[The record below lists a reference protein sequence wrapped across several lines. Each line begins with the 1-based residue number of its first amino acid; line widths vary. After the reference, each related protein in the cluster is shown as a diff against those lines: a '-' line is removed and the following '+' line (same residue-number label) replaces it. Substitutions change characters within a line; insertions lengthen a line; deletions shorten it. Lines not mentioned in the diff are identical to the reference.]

1 MKAVIVDLLHEQAAA
16 LCDDGRVV
24 KLADAGY
31 TLGQIVEIHEQKR
44 HRPKWTRMIASVA
57 AAAVLLMGVGSAA
70 YAMPYGVVSL
80 DVNPSIEYTI
90 NCFRYVLS
98 VEGVNDAGKA
108 VLAEMDSSRLIHH
121 RIDDALEESLT
132 QIEAGDWLTE
142 SSPDVLLAA
151 GLGTEPRSEMLVQ
164 ELASE
169 LQADHGNLAF
179 HALAVSRE
187 DIDAAREAGM
197 SAGRQHMLREF
208 GEREGTEAVPEDWAD
223 RPIGDLLHAFE
234 TGHPNPEQ
242 QLEAQEQ
249 HDMPN
254 QEHAEQR
261 EEQTQP
267 PQDETRQQPP
277 AQEMPQ
283 SEDSL
288 HGAGG
293 TASREQP
300 GDFSQAEPRQE
311 RPAFDGVGQEPPAAP
326 TGGMGFNADVGS
338 MDFGFGGQ
346 TFGSGNGFG
355 GSPGAPGGGGFA
367 S

>member
-1 MKAVIVDLLHEQAAA
+1 MSIIEIPAHNVCQETTENILAHYSSHMTFGRAPDNRVFQFFRTGLDDDFFNLL
-16 LCDDGRVV
+16 VNK
-24 KLADAGY
+24 KLNSGNIRGF
-31 TLGQIVEIHEQKR
+31 TKR

-57 AAAVLLMGVGSAA
+57 AAAVLLMGVGGAA

-90 NCFRYVLS
+90 NRFRYVLS
-98 VEGVNDAGKA
+98 VEGVNEAGKA
-108 VLAEMDSSRLIHH
+108 VLAEMDSSRLLHH

-151 GLGTEPRSEMLVQ
+151 GLATETRSEKLVQ
-164 ELASE
+164 ALASE
-169 LQADHGNLAF
+169 LQAGHEDLEIHP
-179 HALAVSRE
+179 LAVSRE

-208 GEREGTEAVPEDWAD
+208 GERAGADAVLEDWAD

-234 TGHPNPEQ
+234 SGQPNPGQ

-288 HGAGG
+288 NGAGG

-300 GDFSQAEPRQE
+300 
-311 RPAFDGVGQEPPAAP
+311 
-326 TGGMGFNADVGS
+326 
-338 MDFGFGGQ
+338 
-346 TFGSGNGFG
+346 
-355 GSPGAPGGGGFA
+355 
-367 S
+367 